1 MELDH
6 KAREAIEDIINRR
19 EGINSIQAQLKED
32 IKAIA
37 EYLAVKPAQVARIIS
52 LVERERAKGDVLDA
66 ERGVI
71 DAAESMVPVKTVDEE
86 VVI

>member
-52 LVERERAKGDVLDA
+52 LVERERAKGDVLEA

-71 DAAESMVPVKTVDEE
+71 DAAESLVPVKTVDEE
-86 VVI
+86 VVS

>member
-19 EGINSIQAQLKED
+19 EGINSIQAQLKEA

-37 EYLAVKPAQVARIIS
+37 ESLAVKPAQVARIIS
-52 LVERERAKGDVLDA
+52 LVERERAKGDVLEA

-71 DAAESMVPVKTVDEE
+71 DAAESLVPVKTVDEE
-86 VVI
+86 VVS

>member
-6 KAREAIEDIINRR
+6 KAREVIEDIINRR

-52 LVERERAKGDVLDA
+52 LVERERAKGDVLEA

-71 DAAESMVPVKTVDEE
+71 DAAESMVPVKTADEE
-86 VVI
+86 VVS

>member
-19 EGINSIQAQLKED
+19 EGINSIQTQLKED

-86 VVI
+86 VVS

>member
-86 VVI
+86 VVS

>member
-19 EGINSIQAQLKED
+19 EGINSIQAQIKED

-71 DAAESMVPVKTVDEE
+71 DAAESMVSVKTVDEE
-86 VVI
+86 VMS